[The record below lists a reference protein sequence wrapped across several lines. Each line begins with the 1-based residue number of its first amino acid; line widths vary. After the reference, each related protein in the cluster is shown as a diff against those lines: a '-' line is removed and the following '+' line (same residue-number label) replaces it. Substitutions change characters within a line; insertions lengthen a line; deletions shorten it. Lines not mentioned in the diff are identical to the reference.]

1 MAPEFGAM
9 AMWRC
14 VQLSAGVTLQQAVA
28 NIQMRELHRRMAME
42 NLEVGEPILA
52 HGKSAER
59 L

>member
-1 MAPEFGAM
+1 
-9 AMWRC
+9 MWRC

-28 NIQMRELHRRMAME
+28 NRRIAME

-52 HGKSAER
+52 HGKSAEG